1 MSLVTCLPL
10 PCVCIVTIGASVS
23 VFEPHYPMESLST
36 SPLRIGAW
44 RVEPSSGSITRNGET
59 IRLDVRAMRLLLCLA
74 GRPGQVV
81 SIDDLISHVWGGVAV
96 SPDSVY
102 QAVTA
107 LRRQLGD
114 DSRQPAYIETV
125 PRLGY
130 RMIAPVGPWEESSPQ
145 PVAMDS
151 PAHATSS
158 NASSSVP
165 SSRRIRIFAWAAIAL
180 AVAVVFGFL
189 LHARFA
195 SGNRPA
201 ALASAAPPL
210 ASVGVLPFLD
220 LTTGMHN
227 EEFADGMTE
236 ELIDKLSKV
245 QGLSVPSATS
255 SFYYK
260 GKQLP
265 VAEIAKA
272 LNVAY
277 VLDGSVRKSSGRVR
291 IAARLVRADNSYV
304 VWTETYERPFDDL
317 IMVQDDIA
325 GEVAKALKSSLATP
339 QPAKSQ

>member
-1 MSLVTCLPL
+1 
-10 PCVCIVTIGASVS
+10 
-23 VFEPHYPMESLST
+23 MEAQNTST
-36 SPLRIGAW
+36 LRIGDW
-44 RVEPSSGSITRNGET
+44 RVDAGSGKITRNNET

-74 GRPGQVV
+74 GKPGQVV
-81 SIDDLISHVWGGVAV
+81 SIDDLIGHVWGEVAV

-102 QAVTA
+102 QAVTS

-114 DSRQPAYIETV
+114 DPRQPAYIETV

-130 RMIAPVGPWEESSPQ
+130 RMIAPVAAWEEPLPQ
-145 PVAMDS
+145 PGVTNSA
-151 PAHATSS
+151 PKETATNASGP
-158 NASSSVP
+158 NASS
-165 SSRRIRIFAWAAIAL
+165 RRFAGIAWGAIAL
-180 AVAVVFGFL
+180 VVALALGFL
-189 LHARFA
+189 LHGRFEG
-195 SGNRPA
+195 GNRPA
-201 ALASAAPPL
+201 ALASAAPPQ

-220 LTTGMHN
+220 LTAGMHN

-236 ELIDKLSKV
+236 ELIDKLSKE

-272 LNVAY
+272 LSVVY

-304 VWTETYERPFDDL
+304 IWTETYDRPFDDL

-325 GEVAKALKSSLATP
+325 GEVAKALKTTIVATP
-339 QPAKSQ
+339 PASKPQ

>member
-1 MSLVTCLPL
+1 
-10 PCVCIVTIGASVS
+10 
-23 VFEPHYPMESLST
+23 
-36 SPLRIGAW
+36 
-44 RVEPSSGSITRNGET
+44 
-59 IRLDVRAMRLLLCLA
+59 
-74 GRPGQVV
+74 
-81 SIDDLISHVWGGVAV
+81 V

-130 RMIAPVGPWEESSPQ
+130 RMIAPVEPWQDSSPPQ
-145 PVAMDS
+145 ADAAPAQGHDS
-151 PAHATSS
+151 PHA
-158 NASSSVP
+158 NVAKG
-165 SSRRIRIFAWAAIAL
+165 SSRRGAGSILFAAL
-180 AVAVVFGFL
+180 GLTVAVVFGFV
-189 LHARFA
+189 LHARLTRGDRLAA
-195 SGNRPA
+195 SVA
-201 ALASAAPPL
+201 AAPPQ

-220 LTTGMHN
+220 LTEGMHN

-245 QGLSVPSATS
+245 EGLSVPSATS

-265 VAEIAKA
+265 VADIARA

-325 GEVAKALKSSLATP
+325 GEVAKALKSSIVTLPP
-339 QPAKSQ
+339 QGKP